1 MGEIGVMRGVV
12 AICGKGGVGK
22 TSLAAMLS
30 RLVLE
35 DGALRGLAVDAD
47 PAGGLRLALDLPV
60 KRSVNDLRKEVI
72 AAAREKTTD
81 SLNLAASIDYRLLES
96 LTEHRNLAFLAVGR
110 PEEEGCYCQVN
121 TFLREAIES
130 LSGHFD
136 LTIIDAE
143 AGVEQVNRRVMR
155 EVDALLLV
163 SDPTAKGV
171 KVAEAI
177 KQVADEA
184 MRYGRAGL
192 IINRV
197 RDSAEVARLAQ
208 RTSLPLLGW
217 LPEDEAIRAFDAE
230 GRSLLE
236 LPGDTP
242 ALAAVRRLLAGLA

>member
-1 MGEIGVMRGVV
+1 MKGIV

-22 TSLAAMLS
+22 TSLSAMLS

-35 DGALRGLAVDAD
+35 EGAVRGLAVDAD
-47 PAGGLRLALDLPV
+47 PAGGLCLALDLPV
-60 KRSVNDLRKEVI
+60 KRTVNDLRKAVI
-72 AAAREKTTD
+72 AATRERSTD
-81 SLNLAASIDYRLLES
+81 SLNMAASIDYQLLEA

-136 LTIIDAE
+136 FTVIDAE

-197 RDSAEVARLAQ
+197 REAAEAHRLAE

-217 LPEDEAIRAFDAE
+217 LPEDETIRSFDAE

-236 LPGDTP
+236 LPSGTP
-242 ALAAVRRLLAGLA
+242 ALAAVRNLLSSLT

>member
-1 MGEIGVMRGVV
+1 VKGVV

-22 TSLAAMLS
+22 TSLSAMLS

-35 DGALRGLAVDAD
+35 DGAVRGLAVDAD

-60 KRSVNDLRKEVI
+60 KRTVNDLRKAVI
-72 AAAREKTTD
+72 AATRERSTD
-81 SLNLAASIDYRLLES
+81 SLNMAASIDYQLLEA

-121 TFLREAIES
+121 TFLREAIET
-130 LSGHFD
+130 LSGHFEF
-136 LTIIDAE
+136 TIIDAE

-155 EVDALLLV
+155 GVDALLLV

-184 MRYGRAGL
+184 MHCERVGL
-192 IINRV
+192 IINRA
-197 RDSAEVARLAQ
+197 RGEDEAARLAE
-208 RTSLPLLGW
+208 RTDLPLLGW
-217 LPEDEAIRAFDAE
+217 LPEDETIRAFDAE

-236 LPGDTP
+236 LPSDTP
-242 ALAAVRRLLAGLA
+242 VLAAVRQLLSSLA